1 MSRSAAG
8 ATYLYF
14 ETYTVTMVM
23 YLAMTLFFSRLLRY
37 IEKKMDGSAS
47 YDLATHD
54 TLAHT
59 SGMVRYQK
67 EETRR

>member
-1 MSRSAAG
+1 
-8 ATYLYF
+8 
-14 ETYTVTMVM
+14 
-23 YLAMTLFFSRLLRY
+23 LRY

-59 SGMVRYQK
+59 SGMVSYR
-67 EETRR
+67 EEKGRR